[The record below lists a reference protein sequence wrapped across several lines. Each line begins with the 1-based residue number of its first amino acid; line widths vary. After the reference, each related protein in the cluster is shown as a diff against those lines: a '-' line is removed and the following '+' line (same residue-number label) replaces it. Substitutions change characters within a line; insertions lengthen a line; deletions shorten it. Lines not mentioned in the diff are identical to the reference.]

1 MKGQLLF
8 ITTIFFVSLS
18 LWGQSIKDNAKIIQ
32 KNYFEEVDFEILYGK
47 IIVPV
52 TIDDKTYRFILD
64 TGAPN
69 LISEKVAKEVNL
81 TNVQVISVKDANNS
95 VENLSLGTVGSI
107 KVGNI
112 HSEQNTVLISAI
124 NEHPL
129 LKCYNIDG
137 LLGSNFFKNSI
148 LKISLTQKKL
158 WITDKVKKLNL
169 SVSPSKLKLVGNQ
182 LAPFIKVNFLNN
194 ENLEGTEELM
204 IDTGMDGFYEISN
217 RSFADFKD
225 ADFFTILSTASGT
238 GSVGLFGAG
247 NENEQYLLQTDY
259 FKINQTQFSNLITNT
274 TEDQN
279 SRIGIGVLEYGD
291 MTLDFK
297 NKKFYF
303 EAADKITLQ
312 EPVPIYVITLLDNKL
327 IIGFVWDAEYSDL
340 LQYGDEILR
349 IGTHKISE
357 TDLCNTLKLREYR
370 TQNSSHELEIKTKDN
385 QIKTVKI
392 ISKY

>member
-1 MKGQLLF
+1 MKRQLLF
-8 ITTIFFVSLS
+8 ITTIFFVSIS

-95 VENLSLGTVGSI
+95 VENLSIGTVGSI

-129 LKCYNIDG
+129 LKCYSIDG

-217 RSFADFKD
+217 RSFAEFKD

-303 EAADKITLQ
+303 EAVDKITLQ
-312 EPVPIYVITLLDNKL
+312 EPVPIYVPTMLDNKL

-370 TQNSSHELEIKTKDN
+370 TQNSSNELEIKTKDN

>member
-1 MKGQLLF
+1 MKRQLLF

-95 VENLSLGTVGSI
+95 VENLSIGTVGSI

-129 LKCYNIDG
+129 LKCYSIDG

-217 RSFADFKD
+217 RSFAEFKD

-303 EAADKITLQ
+303 EAVDKITLQ
-312 EPVPIYVITLLDNKL
+312 EPVPIYVPTMLDNKL

-370 TQNSSHELEIKTKDN
+370 TQNSSNELEIKTKDN

>member
-1 MKGQLLF
+1 MKRQLLF
-8 ITTIFFVSLS
+8 ITTIFFVSIS

-95 VENLSLGTVGSI
+95 VENLSIGTVGSI

-129 LKCYNIDG
+129 LKCYSIDG
-137 LLGSNFFKNSI
+137 LLASNFFKNSI

-217 RSFADFKD
+217 RSFAEFKD

-303 EAADKITLQ
+303 EAVDKITLQ
-312 EPVPIYVITLLDNKL
+312 EPVPIYVPTMLDNKL

-370 TQNSSHELEIKTKDN
+370 TQNSSNELEIKTKDN